1 MFMVNNTQKYQIEIY
16 YPDASSTG
24 WCNQMLSYRYDL
36 RVWNAPR
43 DVTSASSGCEAPV
56 FNISTST
63 FGLASRT
70 IVYSIGNL
78 NSQKI
83 VQTGV
88 TNAFCESIIPCYFER
103 TNIALSTPDGPV
115 PYSSKVYIHRILP
128 EVSGTG
134 TINITVGG
142 ANSTAQTPTYGQTG
156 VVSISTDNPWVTTQQ
171 NTVRTVALKFGTTDS
186 TDTWQVSAMNIQGT
200 ITEDA
205 F

>member
-1 MFMVNNTQKYQIEIY
+1 
-16 YPDASSTG
+16 
-24 WCNQMLSYRYDL
+24 
-36 RVWNAPR
+36 
-43 DVTSASSGCEAPV
+43 
-56 FNISTST
+56 
-63 FGLASRT
+63 
-70 IVYSIGNL
+70 
-78 NSQKI
+78 
-83 VQTGV
+83 
-88 TNAFCESIIPCYFER
+88 
-103 TNIALSTPDGPV
+103 
-115 PYSSKVYIHRILP
+115 
-128 EVSGTG
+128 VSGTG